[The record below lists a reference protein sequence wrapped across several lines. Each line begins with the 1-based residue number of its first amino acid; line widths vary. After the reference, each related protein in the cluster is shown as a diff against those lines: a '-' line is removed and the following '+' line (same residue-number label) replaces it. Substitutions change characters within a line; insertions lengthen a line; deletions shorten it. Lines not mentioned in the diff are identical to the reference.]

1 MPDNAARTM
10 QQRRAGI
17 VRAML
22 LLVRGYNAAKNIGLT
37 APIWPVKHDKDMG
50 AFWDMND
57 KSKPALSLVTPQ
69 ARHHFT
75 LFDQVN
81 QLVEASE
88 ADADVGFMA
97 RMLALCCLPR
107 TDPGNQHKYVR
118 QNGPYALCMIAGGKT
133 QLPYGSIPRLLLA
146 YICTEAVRT
155 QSREL
160 VLEAR
165 LAKFMRALGMTPEG
179 GGRRGD
185 RARLQDQMN
194 RLLHCTVSL
203 IYENKSGLSS
213 TGSLIADRAVLW
225 WDPKRRSA
233 GTASQNKIRL
243 GEEFFN
249 EIIRHPVPLDM
260 NILKAVKRS
269 SLGLDLYMWLVYRTF
284 TLTRPLRLSWSI
296 LYRQFGVDPSKAD
309 DKVTVQNFRRKI
321 LRELK
326 KIKVAWPELD
336 YAMGKAVLI
345 LSPSTPSIPP
355 LIRPQRIGE

>member
-1 MPDNAARTM
+1 
-10 QQRRAGI
+10 
-17 VRAML
+17 
-22 LLVRGYNAAKNIGLT
+22 
-37 APIWPVKHDKDMG
+37 
-50 AFWDMND
+50 MND

-75 LFDQVN
+75 RLDQVDL
-81 QLVEASE
+81 LVGASE
-88 ADADVGFMA
+88 ADAEVGFMA

-107 TDPGNQHKYVR
+107 TNPGNEHKYVR
-118 QNGPYALCMIAGGKT
+118 QNGPYALYMIAGGKT

-160 VLEAR
+160 VLESR
-165 LAKFMRALGMTPEG
+165 LAKFMRTLGMTPEG

-203 IYENKSGLSS
+203 IYENETGLSS

-225 WDPKRRSA
+225 WDPKRLNA
-233 GTASQNKIRL
+233 GTARQNKIRL

-284 TLTRPLRLSWSI
+284 TLKRPLRLSWPI
-296 LYRQFGVDPSKAD
+296 LYRQFGVDPAKAD

-336 YAMGKAVLI
+336 YAMGKGVLF
-345 LSPSTPSIPP
+345 LSPSTPAIPP
-355 LIRPQRIGE
+355 LLRPQRIAE